1 MEFTIFRSSRCPAN
15 CAALRLDAS
24 RLTAAIAA
32 LGISCNAAATDALPV
47 KAALDRLIARGET
60 PGLQYM
66 FVSADAV
73 LFSYSAGI
81 ANPAEGVPV
90 SDGTTFNAYS
100 VTKTFTAAAVLQ
112 LAQAGKLE
120 LDKPISLYL
129 NHFPYA
135 QSPTVR
141 QTLTHTGGFPNPNP
155 MAWVHLADEH
165 AAFDKPQFVDTVL
178 RANSTLKS
186 APGKSYAYSNV
197 GYLLL
202 GEAIEKVAGQAY
214 TATVEQQLIRPLRL
228 LEGETLA
235 FTIERPGSH
244 ARGTVERWSL
254 LNLVLDWFIDR
265 DRFVD
270 ARSSRWVQLR
280 NLYVNGAAY
289 GGLIGNA
296 RGLSRYLQAL
306 LGRDDYLS
314 ARSRALLFTPAP
326 GPGGSDLPR
335 SLGWFTGQLGGETYY
350 THAGGAAGYYC
361 ELRVYP
367 GIGRASVVMFN
378 RTGIR
383 DERALDAID
392 AFFLT
397 DRPTQP

>member
-1 MEFTIFRSSRCPAN
+1 MRAPA
-15 CAALRLDAS
+15 AAL
-24 RLTAAIAA
+24 AA
-32 LGISCNAAATDALPV
+32 LAISCNAAAMDPTQA

-81 ANPAEGVPV
+81 ANPAESVPV
-90 SDGTTFNAYS
+90 SDRTTFNAYS

-112 LAQAGKLE
+112 LAEAGKLE
-120 LDKPISLYL
+120 LDQPVALYL
-129 NHFPYA
+129 DRFPYA

-155 MAWVHLADEH
+155 MSWVHLADEH
-165 AAFDKPQFVDTVL
+165 AAFDKQHFVDAVL
-178 RANSTLKS
+178 RANGRLKS
-186 APGKSYAYSNV
+186 APGQAYAYSNV

-202 GEAIEKVAGQAY
+202 GEAIEKVSGQAY
-214 TATVEQQLIRPLRL
+214 TAYVQQQLIRPLKL
-228 LEGETLA
+228 SEGESLA
-235 FTIERPGSH
+235 FTIEQSGGH
-244 ARGTVERWSL
+244 ARGTLERWSL
-254 LNLVLDWFIDR
+254 LNLVLGLFIDR

-270 ARSSRWVQLR
+270 VRSSRWVQLR
-280 NLYVNGAAY
+280 NLYLNGAAY

-296 RGLSRYLQAL
+296 RGFSRYLQAL

-314 ARSRALLFTPAP
+314 AQNRALLFTPAP
-326 GPGGSDLPR
+326 GPDGSELPR
-335 SLGWFTGQLGGETYY
+335 SVGWFTGQLNGEAYY

-367 GIGRASVVMFN
+367 RIGRASVVMFN

-392 AFFLT
+392 AFFLS
-397 DRPTQP
+397 DR

>member
-1 MEFTIFRSSRCPAN
+1 MTPPGRRDTRTLAATL
-15 CAALRLDAS
+15 AALA
-24 RLTAAIAA
+24 
-32 LGISCNAAATDALPV
+32 ISCNASAVDTIQA
-47 KAALDRLIARGET
+47 KAALDRLVARGET

-81 ANPAEGVPV
+81 ANPAQGVPV
-90 SDGTTFNAYS
+90 SERTTFNAYS

-112 LAQAGKLE
+112 LVQAGKLD
-120 LDKPISLYL
+120 LDQPIAQYL
-129 NHFPYA
+129 DRFPYA

-141 QTLTHTGGFPNPNP
+141 QTLAHTGGFPNPNP

-165 AAFDKPQFVDTVL
+165 AAFDKQQFIDKVL
-178 RANSTLKS
+178 RANGKLKA
-186 APGKSYAYSNV
+186 APGRVYVYSNV

-214 TATVEQQLIRPLRL
+214 TAYVEQQLIRPLQLR
-228 LEGETLA
+228 EGETLA
-235 FTIERPGSH
+235 FTAPRPGEH

-254 LNLVLDWFIDR
+254 LNLVLGWFIDR
-265 DRFVD
+265 GRFVD
-270 ARSSRWVQLR
+270 ARSGRWVQLR
-280 NLYVNGAAY
+280 NLYLNGAAY
-289 GGLIGNA
+289 GGLIANA
-296 RGLSRYLQAL
+296 HGLARYLQAL

-314 ARSRALLFTPAP
+314 ASSRALLFTPAA
-326 GPGGSDLPR
+326 GPGGSELPR
-335 SLGWFTGQLGGETYY
+335 SLGWFTGQLNGEAYY

-367 GIGRASVVMFN
+367 RIGRASVVMFN

-392 AFFLT
+392 AFFLAGARSAP
-397 DRPTQP
+397 DSIQ

>member
-1 MEFTIFRSSRCPAN
+1 MKLHGMPDKRMLA
-15 CAALRLDAS
+15 AAL
-24 RLTAAIAA
+24 AA
-32 LGISCNAAATDALPV
+32 LAVSCNAAAMDPTQA
-47 KAALDRLIARGET
+47 KAALDRLIAQGET

-81 ANPAEGVPV
+81 ADPAQGVPV
-90 SDGTTFNAYS
+90 SDRTTFNAYS

-112 LAQAGKLE
+112 LAEAGKLE
-120 LDKPISLYL
+120 LDKPIALYL
-129 NHFPYA
+129 DRFPYA

-141 QTLTHTGGFPNPNP
+141 QTLAHTGGFPNPNP

-165 AAFDKPQFVDTVL
+165 AAFDKQLFVDAVL
-178 RANSTLKS
+178 RSNGTLKS
-186 APGKSYAYSNV
+186 APGQAYAYSNV

-202 GEAIEKVAGQAY
+202 GEVIEKVSGQAY

-228 LEGETLA
+228 REGETLA
-235 FTIERPGSH
+235 FTIDQPRGH
-244 ARGTVERWSL
+244 ARGTIERWSL
-254 LNLVLDWFIDR
+254 LNLVLGLFIDR

-270 ARSSRWVQLR
+270 ARSGRWLQLR

-296 RGLSRYLQAL
+296 RGFARYLQAL

-314 ARSRALLFTPAP
+314 AQSRALLFTPTL
-326 GPGGSDLPR
+326 GPEGNELPR
-335 SLGWFTGQLGGETYY
+335 SVGWFTGQLNGEAYY

-361 ELRVYP
+361 ELRICP
-367 GIGRASVVMFN
+367 RIGRASVVMFN

-392 AFFLT
+392 TLFVA
-397 DRPTQP
+397 DR